1 MRDFIG
7 IIVFLSIICPKN
19 FTRVR
24 KNMIYLELLSCFL
37 IIIFDNIFLGQ

>member
-7 IIVFLSIICPKN
+7 IIVFLSIICPRN
-19 FTRVR
+19 FTRLR

-37 IIIFDNIFLGQ
+37 KIKFDNIFLGQ